1 MRPAVVGDGIFV
13 TIFSLDVFNFDV
25 PPTGVSY
32 TRTLLMRRQAF
43 LAPLQAT
50 ATTVAVTFA
59 PFSVF
64 AETAETPVTPPPA
77 ALEVIADDAPFDI
90 NTFPGDVIEDV
101 IVPVPSEIFEVLD
114 ELGQPNW
121 RAEMRPQANANLSD
135 RYEIALQFGV
145 VVADGFIAVQA
156 EDQQTVQNLGREV
169 LDLAGK
175 LGLRDAVL
183 QHATSIDEGAKKGDF
198 EAVRQ
203 ELDRTQS
210 TVRNEMKRLRDSELA
225 QCVSIGGWLR
235 GTEVVTSLISKSYS
249 AEKAELLNQPGL
261 VDHFIA
267 AVGAMK
273 PKVRE
278 TETMVEVKDGL
289 EAIQSAMRPTGE
301 ETVIASDAVG
311 EMLDVSSKLVHRV
324 TGDKPAVETPP
335 ASE

>member
-1 MRPAVVGDGIFV
+1 M
-13 TIFSLDVFNFDV
+13 TICTLDVFNFDE

-43 LAPLQAT
+43 LAPFQAT
-50 ATTVAVTFA
+50 ATTVAFTLA
-59 PFSVF
+59 PLSAF

-77 ALEVIADDAPFDI
+77 AIEVIADDAPFDI

-121 RAEMRPQANANLSD
+121 RVEMRPQANANLSD

-175 LGLRDAVL
+175 LGLRAAVL

-273 PKVRE
+273 PDVRGAE
-278 TETMVEVKDGL
+278 KMVEVKEGL
-289 EAIQSAMRPTGE
+289 EAIQSAMRPAGE
-301 ETVIASDAVG
+301 ETVIAPDAVG
-311 EMLDVSSKLVHRV
+311 EMLEVSSRLVHRV
-324 TGDKPAVETPP
+324 TGDKPTAKTTP

>member
-1 MRPAVVGDGIFV
+1 M
-13 TIFSLDVFNFDV
+13 TIFARGVFNFDE

-43 LAPLQAT
+43 LDPFQTTAMAVVVTLVPFSALAETDETPTTPAP
-50 ATTVAVTFA
+50 VAV
-59 PFSVF
+59 
-64 AETAETPVTPPPA
+64 
-77 ALEVIADDAPFDI
+77 EVIADDAPFDI

-183 QHATSIDEGAKKGDF
+183 QHATSIDEGAKNGDF

-203 ELDRTQS
+203 ELDSTQF
-210 TVRNEMKRLRDSELA
+210 TVREEMKRLRDSELA

-235 GTEVVTSLISKSYS
+235 GTEVVTSLVSKSYS
-249 AEKAELLNQPGL
+249 PEKAELLNQPGL
-261 VDHFIA
+261 VDHFVA
-267 AVGAMK
+267 AVSAMK

-278 TETMVEVKDGL
+278 GKKMAQVKEGL
-289 EAIQSAMRPTGE
+289 ETIQVTMKPTGE
-301 ETVIASDAVG
+301 ETVIAPDAV
-311 EMLDVSSKLVHRV
+311 EKMLEVSSGLVHLV
-324 TGDKPAVETPP
+324 TGDKPAADPTS